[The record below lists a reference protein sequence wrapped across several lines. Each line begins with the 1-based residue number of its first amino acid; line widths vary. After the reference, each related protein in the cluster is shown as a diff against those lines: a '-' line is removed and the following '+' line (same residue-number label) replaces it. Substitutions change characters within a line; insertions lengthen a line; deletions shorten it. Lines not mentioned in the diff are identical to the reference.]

1 MIPYTLPSIPQL
13 CEILRRVE
21 NHRSGNFPQKFLP
34 RVNPVVIVVAIPG
47 DKKRN
52 KI

>member
-1 MIPYTLPSIPQL
+1 MLPSIPQL
-13 CEILRRVE
+13 CEILRKRKVE
-21 NHRSGNFPQKFLP
+21 NHRSGVFPQKFLP
-34 RVNPVVIVVAIPG
+34 RVNPVVMVVAIPG